1 MSDTDKETV
10 RRILEALLARL
21 DEAPSGGQNPDPTL
35 LRGDAGR
42 NSPMIVVLGD
52 VNSKAPDPIVSRS
65 EKNDAQTAAASP
77 VARVYET
84 QQGSHPGL
92 ERFSLPQTGST
103 PAASKACFMEPG
115 RTCVHSGACEMRGY

>member
-1 MSDTDKETV
+1 MPNTDKETV

-21 DEAPSGGQNPDPTL
+21 EEDPSGAQKPDPTL
-35 LRGDAGR
+35 LQGDAGQ
-42 NSPMIVVLGD
+42 NSPIIVVLGD
-52 VNSKAPDPIVSRS
+52 VNSKAPDPIVSLA
-65 EKNDAQTAAASP
+65 EKVDGQTAAANP
-77 VARVYET
+77 VARAYET

-92 ERFSLPQTGST
+92 ERFSLPETGST